1 VLGDKVVPLR
11 VTRSKDERLVFN
23 YFHLLAPCV
32 LKILIE
38 ELVDDRIERG
48 NIEEATFS
56 FARPF
61 CAHDDYAV
69 F

>member
-1 VLGDKVVPLR
+1 
-11 VTRSKDERLVFN
+11 
-23 YFHLLAPCV
+23 LLPPCV
-32 LKILIE
+32 LKILVE
-38 ELVDDRIERG
+38 ELIDDRIERG